1 VRLGRETSNARNDEV
16 FERLSA
22 LPGLVAVAGATA
34 VPFIGSPQR
43 LPIVLDGRPDIERH
57 DVLRGIVSERYFETM
72 RMRLLSGRLFTAE
85 DRPADS
91 AAAVVSREFER
102 RFFPAGALNR
112 RFRQVYGENYQLSV
126 HFHVVG
132 VVDDVKR
139 QEFSDDDRPSF
150 YSFDRQTSSS
160 QTYFVVRGAG
170 DVSSLLP
177 SVRRAINEVTPQL
190 VVTSTDP
197 LEARVARSVAEELF
211 RAMLSAAFGLTALA
225 LAVVG
230 LYGVVSRRTADR
242 RREFGV
248 RVALGARPADVGGLV
263 LRDAALLIGCGL
275 AIGLPA
281 AYAAAQVTR
290 SLLFGVSSSSP
301 SVYALTAGVLGIV
314 AVVAAYLP
322 ARRASLAD
330 PVSAL
335 RG

>member
-1 VRLGRETSNARNDEV
+1 
-16 FERLSA
+16 
-22 LPGLVAVAGATA
+22 
-34 VPFIGSPQR
+34 
-43 LPIVLDGRPDIERH
+43 
-57 DVLRGIVSERYFETM
+57 M
-72 RMRLLSGRLFTAE
+72 RIRLLNGRLFTGA

-102 RFFPAGALNR
+102 RFFPAGALNH
-112 RFRQVYGENYQLSV
+112 RFRQVYGANYELSAY
-126 HFHVVG
+126 FHVVG

-150 YSFDRQTSSS
+150 YSFDRQISGSS
-160 QTYFVVRGAG
+160 QTYFVVRASG

-177 SVRRAINEVTPQL
+177 AVRRAINDVSPQL
-190 VVTSTDP
+190 VVTSMNP
-197 LEARVARSVAEELF
+197 LEVRVARSVAEERF

-225 LAVVG
+225 LAAVG

-248 RVALGARPADVGGLV
+248 RMALGARPADVGGLV
-263 LRDAALLIGCGL
+263 IRDAALLIACGL

-301 SVYALTAGVLGIV
+301 YVFALTAALLGLV
-314 AVVAAYLP
+314 AVAASFLP

-335 RG
+335 RS